1 MPNRFYPAF
10 KDALLSGDADLA
22 DGAVTAVLID
32 AEGYTFSAAHDALND
47 IPAGARIGT
56 PQALDSKTI
65 ASGTLNA
72 GDIAFP
78 DVPAG
83 GAIGGL
89 VIYIAGL
96 SEATSRLVAFFDTI
110 EGLPVAPNGGDIA
123 VEWNDAGIL
132 YV

>member
-22 DGAVTAVLID
+22 DGAVTAVLVD
-32 AEGYTFSAAHDALND
+32 TAGYAFNAAHDALDD

-56 PQALDSKTI
+56 PQVLAGKTI

-72 GDIAFP
+72 EDVTFP
-78 DVPAG
+78 NVPAG
-83 GAIGGL
+83 GTIGGL
-89 VIYIAGL
+89 VIYIAGS

-110 EGLPVAPNGGDIA
+110 DGLPVAPNGGDIEVA
-123 VEWNDAGIL
+123 WDDAGIL